1 MKLKENKK
9 LLAGILI
16 ILVLSV
22 AVLYQYGYGTYKGRL
37 ETIQEERAILEKTI
51 TKYQRVIEE
60 SKGLKEELNAL
71 RTALKDEE
79 LKLLSGETPALAS
92 ASLQSMVKEIISSEG
107 ATIRSERVEKTEE
120 KDGFRIVSV
129 SIDLSVPSI
138 TELSNIIYNI
148 ESRTPY
154 MVIKEM
160 NIRVRNY
167 RRPGVLT
174 VRLKIS
180 GISRA
185 R

>member
-9 LLAGILI
+9 LFVGILL
-16 ILVLSV
+16 ILILSV

-37 ETIQEERAILEKTI
+37 ESLKEEREILEKTL
-51 TKYQRVIEE
+51 TKYQRVIKE
-60 SKGLKEELNAL
+60 STGLKEELNTL
-71 RTALKDEE
+71 QSILKDEE

-107 ATIRSERVEKTEE
+107 ATIRSERVEKTEK

-167 RRPGVLT
+167 RRPGQLT

-180 GISRA
+180 GISKA
-185 R
+185 Q